1 MISQTTKIVK
11 FAVQILIY
19 LGDSLFGLWGFF
31 AKPPHTPKNLNGFSC
46 VAVEFEQT
54 PLNFAQIEH

>member
-1 MISQTTKIVK
+1 MFNLLRDIFIYKLGFIGKIV
-11 FAVQILIY
+11 Y
-19 LGDSLFGLWGFF
+19 LNCGAFF

>member
-1 MISQTTKIVK
+1 MQEKMKRCLKIG
-11 FAVQILIY
+11 IY
-19 LGDSLFGLWGFF
+19 RVDSLFGLWGFF